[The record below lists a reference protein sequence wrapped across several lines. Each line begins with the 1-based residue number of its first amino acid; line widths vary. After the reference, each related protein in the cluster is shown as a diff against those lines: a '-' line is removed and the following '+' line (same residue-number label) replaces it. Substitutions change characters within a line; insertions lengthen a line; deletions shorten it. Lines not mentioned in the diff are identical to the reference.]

1 MGLKSNGGAMTV
13 SHKSTVTV
21 YHNSVWFS
29 KKVITEIIA
38 LKNLRLQY
46 LVTYISNEMLF
57 IAHQD
62 SNIKPNIQFQMH
74 ESGLHYFKPRY
85 EDFTLV
91 KTVSENKYS
100 FTGRQIKGAEAA
112 RSIYAT
118 LVYPSAKYYKW
129 VIQSNHIKNCPV
141 TVQDVDVSQKFW
153 GKDIAALKG
162 KTTQRK
168 SNVVAM
174 YQVKIPVDIMKL
186 HKEVFLT
193 CEKKL

>member
-1 MGLKSNGGAMTV
+1 MGLKSNSGAMTV

-74 ESGLHYFKPRY
+74 ESGLH
-85 EDFTLV
+85 
-91 KTVSENKYS
+91 
-100 FTGRQIKGAEAA
+100 
-112 RSIYAT
+112 
-118 LVYPSAKYYKW
+118 
-129 VIQSNHIKNCPV
+129 
-141 TVQDVDVSQKFW
+141 
-153 GKDIAALKG
+153 
-162 KTTQRK
+162 
-168 SNVVAM
+168 
-174 YQVKIPVDIMKL
+174 
-186 HKEVFLT
+186 
-193 CEKKL
+193 